1 MTRHTVLVT
10 VNSVATFRWQHFTD
24 YHPTENPFILNSDQS
39 EHVLPIFRFWVFQSI
54 QFSGRISKSP
64 KFVLVRIDFFVMTHR
79 GEQKLGWKKGMILC
93 VHMVLFVVRVAS
105 WNLNPESKSVE
116 IESRINFLLRW
127 FFVWTFFLFK
137 TDFFQNFFFLEFPL
151 QFHFSQIRIFS
162 QNSPIWF
169 DFSEEAR
176 KKYQF

>member
-1 MTRHTVLVT
+1 MSRDFTEIEDYPSSVTEAQSAVRIRTWSTDPSYFWSGTGFLKPSRSFKTGYSPWIRARPWTFEKVRVRVGLLMTRHTVLVT

-79 GEQKLGWKKGMILC
+79 GEQKLGWKKGWSC
-93 VHMVLFVVRVAS
+93 VS
-105 WNLNPESKSVE
+105 IWS
-116 IESRINFLLRW
+116 FLS
-127 FFVWTFFLFK
+127 FVWLPGT
-137 TDFFQNFFFLEFPL
+137 
-151 QFHFSQIRIFS
+151 
-162 QNSPIWF
+162 
-169 DFSEEAR
+169 
-176 KKYQF
+176 